1 MDIGPDD
8 RVSILGYASQ
18 LLSREDRRDPVKVAA
33 AALPLLEYAEAA
45 IGRSDLRAR
54 MRAMSR
60 QHCNTMSLDGQP
72 SPAQF
77 VDQSDIL
84 RAFIVQG
91 G

>member
-1 MDIGPDD
+1 MDVGPDN

-18 LLSREDRRDPVKVAA
+18 LVSREDRRDPVKVAA
-33 AALPLLEYAEAA
+33 AAIPLLEYAEAA
-45 IGRSDLRAR
+45 TGRNDLHAR

-60 QHCNTMSLDGQP
+60 QHCNTMSAEDQP

-77 VDQSDIL
+77 VDQSDTL

-91 G
+91 D